1 MNRKQHKWAGFRAP
15 KLRICTPD
23 IIDHIVLH
31 RRHSPPKTSSTD
43 TIRSGR
49 ACQKSL
55 LPASSPP
62 KSDDQN
68 SQKSFNNSQ
77 LGPGIPSMS
86 TFCGQY
92 SLEKNFLIVRSQV
105 FRTFQ
110 ISRTFAEI
118 VSTNERL
125 SGQSEQRHHPI
136 KTVSKYD
143 RFHLN
148 SDFPCLTGRCR
159 FFKSERSRPIMHGKS
174 ELR

>member
-49 ACQKSL
+49 ACQKPL

-110 ISRTFAEI
+110 ISHPYQFSVHSMQNDQLLSFATQTVQKIFENPMKLI
-118 VSTNERL
+118 LHSVKFVSFPMILFTK
-125 SGQSEQRHHPI
+125 S
-136 KTVSKYD
+136 
-143 RFHLN
+143 RFSSQN
-148 SDFPCLTGRCR
+148 SR
-159 FFKSERSRPIMHGKS
+159 FCQ
-174 ELR
+174 

>member
-49 ACQKSL
+49 ACQKPL

-110 ISRTFAEI
+110 ISPEI
-118 VSTNERL
+118 GHTILQSRKSQSRSTDHCNERMYRSRNNQL
-125 SGQSEQRHHPI
+125 YSVKVEQ
-136 KTVSKYD
+136 
-143 RFHLN
+143 FHAN
-148 SDFPCLTGRCR
+148 GRCSKIHR
-159 FFKSERSRPIMHGKS
+159 
-174 ELR
+174 

>member
-49 ACQKSL
+49 ACQKPL

-86 TFCGQY
+86 TFCGQF

-110 ISRTFAEI
+110 VTQLILHSVKFVSFPMILFTKSRF
-118 VSTNERL
+118 SSQN
-125 SGQSEQRHHPI
+125 S
-136 KTVSKYD
+136 
-143 RFHLN
+143 RF
-148 SDFPCLTGRCR
+148 CQ
-159 FFKSERSRPIMHGKS
+159 
-174 ELR
+174 

>member
-23 IIDHIVLH
+23 IIDHMVLH

-49 ACQKSL
+49 ACQKPL

-110 ISRTFAEI
+110 ISRLFLALFFSFSYEMFVK
-118 VSTNERL
+118 VSSTRAAP
-125 SGQSEQRHHPI
+125 SAGAYS
-136 KTVSKYD
+136 
-143 RFHLN
+143 N
-148 SDFPCLTGRCR
+148 SLLLD
-159 FFKSERSRPIMHGKS
+159 I
-174 ELR
+174 

>member
-49 ACQKSL
+49 ACQKPL

-105 FRTFQ
+105 FQRGRHGPRFVQ
-110 ISRTFAEI
+110 ILII
-118 VSTNERL
+118 VNSHY
-125 SGQSEQRHHPI
+125 Q
-136 KTVSKYD
+136 D
-143 RFHLN
+143 RYTKLL
-148 SDFPCLTGRCR
+148 DR
-159 FFKSERSRPIMHGKS
+159 E
-174 ELR
+174 

>member
-49 ACQKSL
+49 ACQKPL

-105 FRTFQ
+105 FQKGRHARYFVPETFLQ
-110 ISRTFAEI
+110 LRNWPDNFLQSLADLKKSRF
-118 VSTNERL
+118 
-125 SGQSEQRHHPI
+125 
-136 KTVSKYD
+136 
-143 RFHLN
+143 
-148 SDFPCLTGRCR
+148 
-159 FFKSERSRPIMHGKS
+159 
-174 ELR
+174 

>member
-49 ACQKSL
+49 ACQKPL

-110 ISRTFAEI
+110 ISQIDRSNIQYLRAHAG
-118 VSTNERL
+118 ERL
-125 SGQSEQRHHPI
+125 STTPPPVAGS
-136 KTVSKYD
+136 
-143 RFHLN
+143 
-148 SDFPCLTGRCR
+148 
-159 FFKSERSRPIMHGKS
+159 
-174 ELR
+174 LRGASL

>member
-49 ACQKSL
+49 ACQKPL

-86 TFCGQY
+86 TFCSQY
-92 SLEKNFLIVRSQV
+92 SLETNFLIVRSRV

-110 ISRTFAEI
+110 ISLHVILVTVTSFLVLLEVAAP
-118 VSTNERL
+118 STSTLL
-125 SGQSEQRHHPI
+125 SW
-136 KTVSKYD
+136 T
-143 RFHLN
+143 
-148 SDFPCLTGRCR
+148 
-159 FFKSERSRPIMHGKS
+159 
-174 ELR
+174 

>member
-49 ACQKSL
+49 ACQKPL

-86 TFCGQY
+86 TFCGQF

-110 ISRTFAEI
+110 VTRQICHLGPLPNSI
-118 VSTNERL
+118 VPCPRKLTYRVFSNKFLNVHERFTNRCTARL
-125 SGQSEQRHHPI
+125 NRHI
-136 KTVSKYD
+136 
-143 RFHLN
+143 
-148 SDFPCLTGRCR
+148 CLQIG
-159 FFKSERSRPIMHGKS
+159 
-174 ELR
+174 

>member
-49 ACQKSL
+49 ACQKPL

-77 LGPGIPSMS
+77 LGPGIQKCANPEI
-86 TFCGQY
+86 TY
-92 SLEKNFLIVRSQV
+92 FLFSFFKFHAFPTVRSTCQY
-105 FRTFQ
+105 RGCMNRPCCIEWNTCR
-110 ISRTFAEI
+110 SA
-118 VSTNERL
+118 
-125 SGQSEQRHHPI
+125 
-136 KTVSKYD
+136 KTMLYD
-143 RFHLN
+143 F
-148 SDFPCLTGRCR
+148 GRYSCYA
-159 FFKSERSRPIMHGKS
+159 FFSLLVLFVLVKSCQKENV
-174 ELR
+174 

>member
-49 ACQKSL
+49 ACQKPL

-110 ISRTFAEI
+110 VKVWGKTVPPCQNRPALYNGAVNMISRYYRYILVNA
-118 VSTNERL
+118 
-125 SGQSEQRHHPI
+125 
-136 KTVSKYD
+136 TV
-143 RFHLN
+143 N
-148 SDFPCLTGRCR
+148 SFG
-159 FFKSERSRPIMHGKS
+159 FFS
-174 ELR
+174 